1 MLSHNIHL
9 AFYLLI
15 YLNNKELKMLQS
27 FEIWCENCVKTTYY
41 ENEKIFNDE
50 DFVKINNSIFC
61 KSCAHKIINEK

>member
-1 MLSHNIHL
+1 
-9 AFYLLI
+9 
-15 YLNNKELKMLQS
+15 MLQS

-61 KSCAHKIINEK
+61 KNCAHEIINEK